1 MSVHPP
7 VQNSPE
13 PDFQPEPPRNHKD
26 AKAAAKAAKA
36 YAKAQRPWYK
46 KKRFIFSLGAL
57 LLIVVIVANSGGQS
71 ATGDSASAGSASSA
85 TASTKNDG
93 KSGKVGQAL
102 TNAGT
107 TYKVTSVD
115 TTKTLGDPNV
125 LGTQAD
131 GVFVVVGLE
140 LTNNKDETKTFL
152 DNSSKIV
159 TSDGRSYEASS
170 DGVMAFGDDSLM
182 LKDIQPDLPTSGK
195 IAFELPP
202 NKVSGST
209 LVVEDLFGSGE
220 IKVDLGL

>member
-46 KKRFIFSLGAL
+46 KKRFIFSLGAA
-57 LLIVVIVANSGGQS
+57 LLIVVAVATSGGES
-71 ATGDSASAGSASSA
+71 ATGDSAGSGNTSSSSASA
-85 TASTKNDG
+85 KTGG
-93 KSGKVGQAL
+93 KSSKVGQAV

-125 LGTQAD
+125 FGTQAD
-131 GVFVVVGLE
+131 GVFVVVTLE

-152 DNSSKIV
+152 DNSSNIV
-159 TSDGRSYEASS
+159 TSDGRSYEPSS

-182 LKDIQPDLPTSGK
+182 LRDIQPDLPTSGK

-202 NKVSGST
+202 SKVSGST
-209 LVVEDLFGSGE
+209 LVIEDLFGSGE